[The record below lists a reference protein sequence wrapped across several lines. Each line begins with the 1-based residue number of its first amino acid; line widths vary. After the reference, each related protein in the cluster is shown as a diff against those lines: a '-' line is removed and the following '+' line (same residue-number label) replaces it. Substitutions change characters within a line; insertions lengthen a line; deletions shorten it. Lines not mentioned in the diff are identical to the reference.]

1 MDMQSEHRIEAPRD
15 VVWEALNDPEVLARC
30 IPGCKELV
38 KEGEDGFAAQVVAAI
53 GPVKATFKGRVKLN
67 DIDPPHGYTLTGEG
81 SGGAAGFAKAS
92 ASVRLVEDDGATV
105 LSYSVK
111 ASVGGKLA
119 QIGSRLVEGAA
130 KKIADQFF
138 ANFCELLTAEE
149 EGPAEAEPAA
159 EGPAN
164 GDPERKPFWKRM
176 F

>member
-15 VVWEALNDPEVLARC
+15 VVWEALNDPEVLAQC

-53 GPVKATFKGRVKLN
+53 GPVKATFKGRVKLD
-67 DIDPPHGYTLTGEG
+67 DIDPPRGYTLTGEG

-92 ASVRLVEDDGATV
+92 ASVVLAEDGEATL
-105 LSYSVK
+105 LSYTVK
-111 ASVGGKLA
+111 ADVGGKLA
-119 QIGSRLVEGAA
+119 QIGSRLVEGAT

-138 ANFCELLTAEE
+138 ANFCALLTTEE
-149 EGPAEAEPAA
+149 AEAAEAA
-159 EGPAN
+159 DADGAPK
-164 GDPERKPFWKRM
+164 KPFWKRM